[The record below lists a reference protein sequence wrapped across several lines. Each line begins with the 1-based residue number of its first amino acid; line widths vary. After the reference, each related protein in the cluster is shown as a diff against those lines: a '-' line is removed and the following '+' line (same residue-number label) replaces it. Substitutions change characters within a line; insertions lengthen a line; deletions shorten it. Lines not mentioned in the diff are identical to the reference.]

1 MAHFYKKKNAFGF
14 RGVWCLIID
23 SIQMQT
29 TADSTVDAEID
40 NFLFFQKTQLSAT
53 AAHAAS
59 LNVPL
64 YLMERMTI

>member
-1 MAHFYKKKNAFGF
+1 
-14 RGVWCLIID
+14 
-23 SIQMQT
+23 MQT